1 MGHSQLIKSALQFTN
16 VIRTVRCL
24 SGGGPYGRTVH
35 HHRYLTTTRRQQSEG
50 TIFEISNGVGGAE
63 AMLFADEMLQIYM
76 KYFSLMRWSYS
87 LLECDKSEIGARRA
101 AKLLVHGPTAYQDLI
116 QEAGVHRV
124 QRIPKTE
131 RQGRM
136 HTSTIT
142 VSVTPKSVVDI
153 KLNEKDIE
161 MQTMR
166 ATGPGGQFV
175 NKTESAVRLRHK
187 PSGVAVESQ
196 ESRHQI
202 ENRKIAM
209 QKLLAK
215 LQTMELD
222 KLTDRASS
230 MRRTQVGHADR
241 NEKIRTYNFPQDRI
255 TDHRLS
261 KSYHNLR
268 GLFDGDV
275 TILQK
280 IINDLNDFRD
290 RNKPANFASA
300 TGDRP
305 DLG

>member
-1 MGHSQLIKSALQFTN
+1 MERLSS
-16 VIRTVRCL
+16 RTIL
-24 SGGGPYGRTVH
+24 
-35 HHRYLTTTRRQQSEG
+35 
-50 TIFEISNGVGGAE
+50 EISTGAGGSE
-63 AMLFADEMLQIYM
+63 AMLFASEMLQVYM
-76 KYFSLMRWSYS
+76 RYLLHKRWSYN
-87 LLECDKSEIGARRA
+87 LEDSDEANKGVLRG
-101 AKLLVHGPTAYQDLI
+101 AKLIVNTPAAYQGLI

-124 QRIPKTE
+124 QRVPKTE

-142 VSVTPKSVVDI
+142 VSIIPKSVIDI
-153 KLNEKDIE
+153 SLHDRDIE

-175 NKTESAVRLRHK
+175 NKVESAVRLRHK
-187 PSGVAVESQ
+187 PSGISVESQ

-202 ENRKIAM
+202 ENRKIAR

-215 LQTMELD
+215 LQSIELERLTSLASTMR
-222 KLTDRASS
+222 KA
-230 MRRTQVGHADR
+230 QIGHADR

-255 TDHRLS
+255 TDHRLG

-280 IINDLNDFRD
+280 IIDDF
-290 RNKPANFASA
+290 NKQQ
-300 TGDRP
+300 
-305 DLG
+305 